1 MAGLK
6 PIKVVAYF
14 QVWHAHHP
22 LHQLLA
28 MGVETLATLEGFDQ
42 QLKQLS
48 FGGCAGHGLL
58 LSSYLVVCQ
67 QHRKKLAAPHHSLG
81 GVVCADSRRRLPH
94 LRGLDQDSP
103 LNVSSLLGIE

>member
-1 MAGLK
+1 MALKGSAAWDMAGLES
-6 PIKVVAYF
+6 IKVIAHF

-28 MGVETLATLEGFDQ
+28 MGVEAFATLEGFDQ

-58 LSSYLVVCQ
+58 LPLVWWCSNSIG
-67 QHRKKLAAPHHSLG
+67 KS
-81 GVVCADSRRRLPH
+81 
-94 LRGLDQDSP
+94 
-103 LNVSSLLGIE
+103 

>member
-1 MAGLK
+1 MAGLQS
-6 PIKVVAYF
+6 IKVVAYY

-28 MGVETLATLEGFDQ
+28 MGVEAFATLEGFDQ

-58 LSSYLVVCQ
+58 LPRVWWCSNSIG
-67 QHRKKLAAPHHSLG
+67 KS
-81 GVVCADSRRRLPH
+81 
-94 LRGLDQDSP
+94 
-103 LNVSSLLGIE
+103 